1 MTITIGVDV
10 GGTKILAAAVTED
23 GEILSPTRV
32 PTPRT
37 TPEDVVWA
45 VGDLVQDLLSL
56 HPAEA
61 VGVGVAGLVD
71 ATRSIVLMAPNLG
84 WRRQA
89 LASQVEM
96 RCGLPTVV
104 ENDANAAAWGEF
116 RFGAGVGL
124 AELVAV
130 TVGTGLGGGLILDGR
145 LRRGVHGV
153 AAEIGHMVVKPE
165 GRPCPCGKSGCW
177 EQYCSGTALV
187 REARRLAAERPE
199 DAAILLTLGDG
210 TPVGISGAHITDAA
224 TRGDVVALAAFERIG
239 TWLGA
244 GLADLAA
251 LLDPRAFVI
260 GGGVS
265 EAGDLLLA
273 SARRA
278 FASSSVSSTYVGAT
292 EIRVAELGNL
302 AGVAGAADLA
312 RDRESIPAR

>member
-1 MTITIGVDV
+1 MALTIGVDV

-23 GEILSPTRV
+23 GEILSPTRI
-32 PTPRT
+32 PTPST
-37 TPEDVVWA
+37 SPEDVVWA

-71 ATRSIVLMAPNLG
+71 ASRSIVLMAPNIG

-89 LASQVEM
+89 LASQIQM
-96 RCGLPTVV
+96 RSGLPTVV

-130 TVGTGLGGGLILDGR
+130 TVGTGLGGGLILNGR
-145 LRRGVHGV
+145 LRRGVHGA
-153 AAEIGHMVVKPE
+153 AAEIGHMIVKPE
-165 GRPCPCGKSGCW
+165 GRPCSCGKSGCW

-199 DAAILLTLGDG
+199 EAAILLTLGDG
-210 TPVGISGAHITDAA
+210 TPGGVTGAHITDAA
-224 TRGDVVALAAFERIG
+224 SRGDAVALAAFERIG

-265 EAGDLLLA
+265 EAGELLLSSARATLAA
-273 SARRA
+273 SAVG
-278 FASSSVSSTYVGAT
+278 SVYIGTP

-312 RDRESIPAR
+312 RDRDSLPAR